1 MQSPHE
7 TGATG
12 VASASASGPALTA
25 EALVHG
31 PQLVLLDEPYTGL
44 DETGAQALTD
54 ALGALKANGAT
65 LVLVTHNLS
74 EGLALATHS
83 AIMQSGKFVDEQL
96 VSASGFDVPAY
107 QAKYRALV
115 HEGLA

>member
-1 MQSPHE
+1 VLDR
-7 TGATG
+7 AD
-12 VASASASGPALTA
+12 TA
-25 EALVHG
+25 VRSLSRGLQQRVSIARALVHG

-74 EGLALATHS
+74 EGLALATQS
-83 AIMQSGKFVDEQL
+83 AIMQSGRFVDEQP
-96 VSASGFDVPAY
+96 VPASGFDVPGY